1 MAIVKTCPPKKF
13 FLKKSFIKKN
23 VERNNNN
30 NNNSNTPVAL
40 KHWDDI
46 PWGIVKFYGQMK

>member
-1 MAIVKTCPPKKF
+1 MAIVKTCPQKNF

>member
-1 MAIVKTCPPKKF
+1 MAIVKTCFQKNF

-23 VERNNNN
+23 VERNN

-46 PWGIVKFYGQMK
+46 PWGIIKSYGQMK

>member
-1 MAIVKTCPPKKF
+1 MAIVKTCPQKNF

-46 PWGIVKFYGQMK
+46 PWGIVKSYGQMK